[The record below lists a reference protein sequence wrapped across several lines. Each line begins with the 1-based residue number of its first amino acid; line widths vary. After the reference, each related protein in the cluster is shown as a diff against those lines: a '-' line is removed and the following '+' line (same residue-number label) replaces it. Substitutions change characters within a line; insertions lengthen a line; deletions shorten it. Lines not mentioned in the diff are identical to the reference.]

1 MRQGRTAAE
10 ETPTFTSSFG
20 RRQCA
25 TETLAD
31 GLPDKTLVEGAQRE
45 PVWKEGK
52 LLHIQAP
59 FILKK
64 ALSLL
69 SGAEKVA
76 EGTRQEDRRQHLMQI
91 IADRRRIAG
100 CCSGGNIREERG
112 GPREVSVE
120 ERIQEI

>member
-20 RRQCA
+20 RRQ
-25 TETLAD
+25 LAD
-31 GLPDKTLVEGAQRE
+31 GLPAKTLVEEAQRE

-69 SGAEKVA
+69 RGAEKVA

-112 GPREVSVE
+112 GPGEVSAE
-120 ERIQEI
+120 ERTQEI